1 MAKGRRAGTARSS
14 GTQPAQPLAIFTRD
28 TAGRGN
34 WGHPGLA
41 KLLKDVSAEEASWAP
56 GGDAHSIWEEVN
68 HIIYWSRFTL
78 EHLEDRG
85 RSTKQAWP
93 AGEGGDEGWHRAVAQ
108 ASRLHAALIRRVGGL
123 ERKALST
130 RLARTRYTYDQLILG
145 CAAHISYH
153 AGRIALLRRL
163 YRHAHQPDA
172 R

>member
-1 MAKGRRAGTARSS
+1 MRGRRAAGRTGRS
-14 GTQPAQPLAIFTRD
+14 GAPHAQALVIFTRD

-41 KLLKDVSAEEASWAP
+41 KLLKDVGVEESTWEP
-56 GGDAHSIWEEVN
+56 GGEAHSIWEEVN

-78 EHLEDRG
+78 DCLEEG
-85 RSTKQAWP
+85 RNKRMTQAWP
-93 AGEGGDEGWHRAVAQ
+93 AGEGDEEGWRKAVA
-108 ASRLHAALIRRVGGL
+108 ATSRLHAALVRRTASL
-123 ERKALST
+123 ERKALAV
-130 RLARTRYTYDQLILG
+130 RLGRTRYTYEQLVLG

-172 R
+172 